1 MFTVDY
7 SDEVD
12 TIVSGSADSTLR
24 IWKMSSGQCLQTRY
38 GHSDW
43 VIKVLSNS
51 LLLCISCPRGVENP
65 GWGNSHMN
73 ESGTLVVSLGG
84 MNQGLWT
91 HLVCALQT
99 AF

>member
-7 SDEVD
+7 CDEVD

-43 VIKVLSNS
+43 VIKVLSTSS
-51 LLLCISCPRGVENP
+51 LLTMFCLKDVAEEDLLKTIVFSVKLSKARNIKK
-65 GWGNSHMN
+65 NLSD
-73 ESGTLVVSLGG
+73 
-84 MNQGLWT
+84 
-91 HLVCALQT
+91 
-99 AF
+99 